1 MRKQYLT
8 YIASLAAAATLTA
21 CGSSPLADEPGG
33 LSGIEQME
41 LPVIM
46 SVAPT
51 AGDGENIF
59 DHGTQPTDPLLRA
72 ESAIN
77 PKNLF
82 IATYTASDA
91 KLIEVIYSAGTP
103 GTGVTFYDHATWGP
117 TFSFTLNKETHTEY
131 NQDFYIVAY
140 SLPKKMGIGGNTL
153 YQFPASGTILNETS
167 APGLILA
174 NDLLGTEN
182 DPKTWTLSDYKNL
195 TSDGSDILLPMAGCE
210 RITKDWLESTYN
222 RDIYG
227 VAPLQLP
234 AIRMTRA
241 VAKIVIEDVDEVIAS
256 ATLHHNKTGRLIP
269 RGVQNP
275 EDGVSAIWWSQT
287 FTDTPNYEPNVPTG
301 TIEQTWHQQTPQNLI
316 EITKEDDSKVKA
328 YVFYAF
334 EHDFNGEKGDSEL
347 RHLITLEPKPT
358 TGLSAH
364 KPLYIAPYD
373 NGKLSEKSYD
383 EIKDA
388 DSGAWRG
395 LLRNHCYTFS
405 VSKPDNGE
413 LQIYVKTAIWT
424 VEEREL
430 FDF

>member
-51 AGDGENIF
+51 AGDGGNIF

-77 PKNLF
+77 PKSLY

-91 KLIEVIYSAGTP
+91 KLIEVIYAAGEHP
-103 GTGVTFYDHATWGP
+103 AGVTFFDHATWGP

-131 NQDFYIVAY
+131 ASDFYIAAFSIPEMAKSGDFQTIPGNVLSDPRLKLDD
-140 SLPKKMGIGGNTL
+140 SLKDKV
-153 YQFPASGTILNETS
+153 
-167 APGLILA
+167 
-174 NDLLGTEN
+174 
-182 DPKTWTLSDYKNL
+182 WTLESDLENL
-195 TSDGSDILLPMAGCE
+195 TDGSVLIPMAGCE
-210 RITKDWLESTYN
+210 RITTEWLEATYN

-241 VAKIVIEDVDEVIAS
+241 MAKIVIEDLDGIITS
-256 ATLHHNKTGRLIP
+256 ATCTHNAGGRLFPHALEGTNTGI
-269 RGVQNP
+269 
-275 EDGVSAIWWSQT
+275 SSIWWSKD
-287 FTDTPNYEPNVPTG
+287 FNDIPAAFPNVDENLALNTQIKTAPDIAATEANEATG
-301 TIEQTWHQQTPQNLI
+301 DPAKPAKYI
-316 EITKEDDSKVKA
+316 
-328 YVFYAF
+328 FYAY
-334 EHDFNGEKGDSEL
+334 EHDFTGKAANDAIRGL
-347 RHLITLEPKPT
+347 VTLT
-358 TGLSAH
+358 ADGLPDKTIHIS
-364 KPLYIAPYD
+364 PYD
-373 NGKLSEKSYD
+373 NGKLSEKSY
-383 EIKDA
+383 EAIQNA
-388 DSGAWRG
+388 DDGAWRG